1 MTNALSYVHRFVPA
15 SDAAQPTTLL
25 LLHGTG
31 GNASDLLSLGAEL
44 LPGAA
49 LLSPQGD
56 VLESGMP
63 RFFRRLAE
71 GVFDI
76 PNLKAKTHQL
86 ADFVQAAAQE
96 YRFDAQKVIAVG
108 FSNGANIAACL
119 LLLRPEILAGAVLL
133 RPMIPLV
140 PETLPDLSNVPV
152 LLAAGT
158 HDPIVSIDETERL
171 EALLNKAGAI
181 VTAHYQQS
189 GHSLTQGDIHTAK
202 VFLQASLL

>member
-1 MTNALSYVHRFVPA
+1 MANALSYVHRFVPA
-15 SDAAQPTTLL
+15 SDPAQSATLL

-31 GNASDLLSLGAEL
+31 GNADDLLALGAEL

-76 PNLKAKTHQL
+76 PNLKEKTHQL
-86 ADFVQAAAQE
+86 ADFIQAAAEE
-96 YRFDAQKVIAVG
+96 YSFDAQNVIAIG
-108 FSNGANIAACL
+108 FSNGANIAASL
-119 LLLRPEILAGAVLL
+119 LLLRPEVLAGAVLL
-133 RPMIPLV
+133 RPMVPLV

-158 HDPIVSIDETERL
+158 HDPIISPDETKRL
-171 EALLNKAGAI
+171 EALLSKAGAA
-181 VTAHYQQS
+181 VTVHYQQG
-189 GHSLTQGDIHTAK
+189 GHGLMQGDIDAAQA
-202 VFLQASLL
+202 FLRGNLP